1 MQRLALDVIK
11 KVGLTVLNSRISFFS
26 WLRYR
31 DWVTLSDEN
40 GCLISSELF
49 ERYPY
54 ADLKFEPDQERLFN
68 RLKEVRKQYQDAYI
82 WQQWWLLLM
91 SHLAI
96 YLKLYELMVLSRLQE
111 KTKRNIQEGRCYYE
125 ENVSKPSWLQRMVQ
139 HWRAQLYELFNKV
152 GDEES
157 LTEDE
162 PVIPFHT
169 ALNVPD
175 EAEALELRLIEEL
188 KCMMNLPTR
197 DLVAVIDLYQHLRN
211 TCLNINPER
220 LKTVN
225 NLVSLYVHPDKNTAQ
240 IELATAQFKRFVELR
255 EQSHNAMSI
264 ECIVQNITD
273 RLRQQREWYEETAR
287 ETLQRI
293 NMREKLILKLEQIAQ
308 ESEQKAQEKLSELE
322 QKAQEKLSELEQKA
336 QEKQS
341 ELEQKAQ
348 EKQSELEQKAQEK
361 QSELEQ
367 KAQEKQSELE
377 QKAQEKLSKLD
388 RKIQFLE
395 CQIQVLINSHGNN
408 PHSFFSDSQA
418 SEMGMSNMGATPD
431 GLPRQRE
438 SSI

>member
-125 ENVSKPSWLQRMVQ
+125 ENVSKPSWLERMVQ
-139 HWRAQLYELFNKV
+139 HWRAQLYELFDKV

-157 LTEDE
+157 ITEYE
-162 PVIPFHT
+162 PVIPSHT
-169 ALNVPD
+169 VTDVPD
-175 EAEALELRLIEEL
+175 ESEAFELQLIEEL
-188 KCMMNLPTR
+188 KNMMNQPIR
-197 DLVAVIDLYQHLRN
+197 DLVGIVDQYEYLRN

-225 NLVSLYVHPDKNTAQ
+225 KLVSLYVHPDKNTAQ

-293 NMREKLILKLEQIAQ
+293 NMREKLILKLERIAQ
-308 ESEQKAQEKLSELE
+308 EQERIAQEEE
-322 QKAQEKLSELEQKA
+322 RIAQEEERIA
-336 QEKQS
+336 QE
-341 ELEQKAQ
+341 EERIAQ
-348 EKQSELEQKAQEK
+348 EEERIAHEREQAIQERLSAQDLRIQLLEE
-361 QSELEQ
+361 
-367 KAQEKQSELE
+367 
-377 QKAQEKLSKLD
+377 
-388 RKIQFLE
+388 
-395 CQIQVLINSHGNN
+395 QIQALINNSYSDN

-418 SEMGMSNMGATPD
+418 SGIDMSNMGLHLMAYLD
-431 GLPRQRE
+431 KE
-438 SSI
+438 SLVYKGFLQDAVDRIVACRSC